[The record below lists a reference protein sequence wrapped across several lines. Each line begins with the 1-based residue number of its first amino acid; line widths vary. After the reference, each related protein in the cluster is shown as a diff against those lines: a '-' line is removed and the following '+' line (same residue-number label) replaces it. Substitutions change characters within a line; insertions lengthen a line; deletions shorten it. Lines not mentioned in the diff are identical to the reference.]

1 MDIGTI
7 VSYHYPPIT
16 LQPGVS
22 MRQGFTLI
30 ELMIVIAII
39 AIIAA
44 IAIPN
49 LLESRITANESAA
62 AASLKSGFHAG
73 QTQFQ
78 SGAYSDVDSDGRGEY
93 ATNHQY
99 MAGSVTT
106 NTSGEKGAT
115 TRPLTLIAPTY
126 TVNDGQPVGPYR
138 YQIDTDTTAFAA
150 NGTDESGSASNGE
163 SFWAG
168 YAVPSTP
175 NADGRRSF
183 AINVAGVVFATKQT
197 VATDVHVLTTIAP
210 ATGTFMFA
218 ASPITNNPTVNPT
231 YAVPYQK

>member
-1 MDIGTI
+1 
-7 VSYHYPPIT
+7 
-16 LQPGVS
+16 

-78 SGAYSDVDSDGRGEY
+78 TGAYSDVDGDGRGEY
-93 ATNHQY
+93 ARQHQY
-99 MAGSVTT
+99 L
-106 NTSGEKGAT
+106 SGITGTEKGMSA
-115 TRPLTLIAPTY
+115 RALTLISPTFTAP
-126 TVNDGQPVGPYR
+126 DAQPVGAYR
-138 YQIDTDTTAFAA
+138 YQIDIDETAFAGA
-150 NGTDESGSASNGE
+150 TNTDESGSASNGE

-175 NADGRRSF
+175 NADGRRAF
-183 AINVAGVVFATKQT
+183 AITVAGVVYSTRQSLATDELFLAT
-197 VATDVHVLTTIAP
+197 VAP
-210 ATGTFMFA
+210 ADGSFMFA
-218 ASPITNNPTVNPT
+218 TDPIESNPTANT
-231 YAVPYQK
+231 TNAVPYQK